1 MDVSRFVNL
10 VYFGIAVLAFTI
22 FDKALIWL
30 WESVDAL
37 RQVSIIGDSVTLST
51 LIAIALTAA
60 LVIYLYK
67 RADVRRYLSEV
78 IIEMQKVTWP
88 NWSQTKRST
97 IITIV
102 FTVLLSMFLWGS
114 DQLWSTVT
122 TWLLTNPGA

>member
-37 RQVSIIGDSVTLST
+37 RQISIVGESITLST
-51 LIAIALTAA
+51 LIALALTVG
-60 LVIYLYK
+60 LVVYLYK
-67 RADVRRYLSEV
+67 RSDVRRYLSEV
-78 IIEMQKVTWP
+78 IIELKKVTWP
-88 NWSQTKRST
+88 NWSETKRATVIT
-97 IITIV
+97 II
-102 FTVLLSMFLWGS
+102 FTVLLSAFFFGADFVWKNL
-114 DQLWSTVT
+114 T

>member
-37 RQVSIIGDSVTLST
+37 RQVSIVGDSITLST
-51 LIAIALTAA
+51 LIAIALTAG

-114 DQLWSTVT
+114 DQQIGRASCRER
-122 TWLLTNPGA
+122 G

>member
-1 MDVSRFVNL
+1 MDVSRLVHL
-10 VYFGIAVLAFTI
+10 VYFGIAALAFII

-37 RQVSIIGDSVTLST
+37 RQVSIVGDAITVST
-51 LIAIALTAA
+51 LIALALTVG
-60 LVIYLYK
+60 LVFYLYK
-67 RADVRRYLSEV
+67 RTDIRRYFSEV

-88 NWSQTKRST
+88 DWAATKRAT

-114 DQLWSTVT
+114 DQVWSYLT

>member
-37 RQVSIIGDSVTLST
+37 RQVSIVGDSITLST
-51 LIAIALTAA
+51 LIAIALTAG